1 MSRITVREEQS
12 KDTDRGRRINRNR
25 GTGNREDQEDQ
36 QDTETMKSRTGQ
48 NQVHGSVEVFGAERP
63 MEEKRKTG
71 YYGTVSKA
79 GLKDEASK
87 RS

>member
-1 MSRITVREEQS
+1 MSRITARKEQS
-12 KDTDRGRRINRNR
+12 KDADRGIRINRNR

-48 NQVHGSVEVFGAERP
+48 NQVHVSVGVYVAEQP
-63 MEEKRKTG
+63 MKEKRKAG

-79 GLKDEASK
+79 WLKDEASK